1 MLNQRLANELQANYE
16 KFKKCKVYSSF
27 RDNLADMQLTSKC
40 DERIKFLF
48 YVINVFNK
56 YAHGLFVS
64 LKDKNGISVTN
75 VFQKDLDKSGLKPNE
90 ISLDKYI

>member
-1 MLNQRLANELQANYE
+1 
-16 KFKKCKVYSSF
+16 
-27 RDNLADMQLTSKC
+27 MQLTSKY
-40 DERIKFLF
+40 DEIIKFLF

-56 YAHGLFVS
+56 YAWAVS

-75 VFQKDLDKSGLKPNE
+75 VFQKDLDKSGHKPKE

>member
-1 MLNQRLANELQANYE
+1 
-16 KFKKCKVYSSF
+16 
-27 RDNLADMQLTSKC
+27 MQLTSKY

-56 YAHGLFVS
+56 YAWVVS
-64 LKDKNGISVTN
+64 LKDKNGVSVTN

-90 ISLDKYI
+90 ISLDKYIWMYWQIRWYS

>member
-1 MLNQRLANELQANYE
+1 
-16 KFKKCKVYSSF
+16 
-27 RDNLADMQLTSKC
+27 MQLTSKY

-56 YAHGLFVS
+56 YAWVVS
-64 LKDKNGISVTN
+64 LKDKTGISVTN